1 MKSLTYKAPLIT
13 FFLFSC
19 SEKPIVELPITTT
32 STKALEHFIKS
43 QDFGSTADFREG
55 RIELD
60 SALVLDPEFTLA
72 LLNKWDE
79 DPRVTAANKKK
90 AYSMINKVT
99 PAEKLILKANKA
111 SDIGNLDSGLFYIK
125 KLVEENPEAYEPYT
139 YLGFAYGLRNELMLA
154 EQAYKKAI
162 ELNPNN
168 YESYVYLCGQHIP
181 FGFYPL
187 LPENQRNIE
196 KGREYAD
203 KLIELKPN
211 KAHGYHFKA
220 NTYRQTGEFTKAI
233 PLYDKAVELA
243 KGTENEFGKLMVSA
257 HNLMFS
263 GDFNKARDRY
273 KRSMELAAKKSNNQA
288 ETILSQ
294 YITFSY
300 LFQKDF
306 EGALD
311 NLYAAF
317 DALENKKNTFSEA
330 FYINS
335 AAELERIRFLCYA
348 HNQMEKD
355 AKKSLSKT
363 NELNKKLAMMMQDEN
378 AIKNQRSNQAYRT
391 AWNDILFGNYQS
403 ARNNLETLQSIAST
417 IQSPQALDGYYG
429 LMGMLYLMEGNSKK
443 SEEYFNKQ
451 NNNTD
456 TYFNYFKALAL
467 KANRK
472 KEEAKEI
479 LSNIAG
485 DNFSYL
491 ELALVKVLAVEQL
504 KKL

>member
-1 MKSLTYKAPLIT
+1 MKPLILKFPLI
-13 FFLFSC
+13 FFIIFSC
-19 SEKPIVELPITTT
+19 SKTPIIELQITTT
-32 STKALEHFIKS
+32 SPKALEHFKKA
-43 QDFGSTADFREG
+43 QELGSTANFREG
-55 RIELD
+55 RRQLD
-60 SALVLDPEFTLA
+60 SALALDPDFPLA
-72 LLNKWDE
+72 LLNRWDE
-79 DPRVTAANKKK
+79 DPRITAANKKK
-90 AYSMINKVT
+90 AYSMINKVN

-111 SDIGNLDSGLFYIK
+111 SDIGNLDSGLYYIK
-125 KLVEENPEAYEPYT
+125 KLVEENPNAYEPYT
-139 YLGFAYGLRNELMLA
+139 YLGLAYGSRNELGLA
-154 EQAYKKAI
+154 EKAYKKAI
-162 ELNPNN
+162 ELNPNS

-187 LPENQRNIE
+187 LPEDQRDVE

-211 KAHGYHFKA
+211 NGHGYHFKA
-220 NTYRQTGEFTKAI
+220 NTYRQTGEFIKAI

-243 KGTENEFGKLMVSA
+243 KGNENEFSKLMVSA

-273 KRSMELAAKKSNNQA
+273 KKSMRLAANKSNYQA
-288 ETILSQ
+288 ENIISL

-311 NLYAAF
+311 NLYEAF
-317 DALENKKNTFSEA
+317 DALENKKGEVSDA
-330 FYINS
+330 FYINI
-335 AAELERIRFLCYA
+335 ATDLERTRFLCYA

-355 AKKSLSKT
+355 AKKSLLKT
-363 NELNKKLAMMMQDEN
+363 NELSKKLATMMQDEN
-378 AIKNQRSNQAYRT
+378 ALKNQRSNQAYRT
-391 AWNDILFGNYQS
+391 AWNDILFGNYDS
-403 ARNNLETLQSIAST
+403 ARENLETLKSIAST
-417 IQSPQALDGYYG
+417 IQNPQALDGYYG
-429 LMGMLYLMEGNSKK
+429 LMGMLYLMEANPMR

-467 KANRK
+467 KANGK
-472 KEEAKEI
+472 KEEAKGI
-479 LSNIAG
+479 LTNIAS

-504 KKL
+504 KKI